1 MGSGNLYMQYCL
13 CIICQKAAPT
23 RGKNNP
29 KIGHLLY
36 QLGLRFGHFVTPVSQ
51 EIKGLSDVYNG
62 VGLSRGAGQEIIN
75 IVNKR
80 SPLKS

>member
-1 MGSGNLYMQYCL
+1 MQYCL

-36 QLGLRFGHFVTPVSQ
+36 QLGLRFRHFVTPISQ
-51 EIKGLSDVYNG
+51 KIKGLSGVYNG
-62 VGLSRGAGQEIIN
+62 VGLSGGADQEIMN
-75 IVNKR
+75 IVNKH